1 MPRCIESLSS
11 TPIPPF
17 GVNLCQD
24 VTVRSFI
31 LPPSS
36 FPRHICKKLATGLP
50 AGLRVRHN
58 PTMDDRDP
66 ITLVTGGS
74 RGIGRAIVEELL
86 TDGKSVALTFRSH
99 SQSARDLEQSFG
111 DGVRAFQF
119 DLADRERPLTLVQ
132 EIEADM
138 GPIDALVNNAGIERS
153 ELTAMMSDTSW
164 DEVLDVNLGGAFR
177 LSREVVRSMVT
188 RRRGAIVNISS
199 LSALSGVA
207 GHSAYAA
214 SKAGLVAMTR
224 CLARE
229 MGRRNIRVNAVVPGF
244 VATDMTSNLNKDAVD
259 RLRSHECLPRD
270 VTALDV
276 ARVVTF
282 LLSERAAGITGQ
294 ALPVDGGTSA

>member
-1 MPRCIESLSS
+1 
-11 TPIPPF
+11 
-17 GVNLCQD
+17 
-24 VTVRSFI
+24 
-31 LPPSS
+31 
-36 FPRHICKKLATGLP
+36 
-50 AGLRVRHN
+50 
-58 PTMDDRDP
+58 MDDRDP

-119 DLADRERPLTLVQ
+119 DLADRERPLTLVR

-244 VATDMTSNLNKDAVD
+244 VATDMTSNLTKDAVD

>member
-1 MPRCIESLSS
+1 
-11 TPIPPF
+11 
-17 GVNLCQD
+17 
-24 VTVRSFI
+24 
-31 LPPSS
+31 
-36 FPRHICKKLATGLP
+36 
-50 AGLRVRHN
+50 
-58 PTMDDRDP
+58 MDDRDP

-86 TDGKSVALTFRSH
+86 ADGKSVALTFRSL
-99 SQSARDLEQSFG
+99 SQPARDLEQSFG

-119 DLADRERPLTLVQ
+119 DLADRERPLTLVR

-177 LSREVVRSMVT
+177 LSREVVRSMVA

-244 VATDMTSNLNKDAVD
+244 VATDMTSNLTKDAVD

>member
-1 MPRCIESLSS
+1 
-11 TPIPPF
+11 
-17 GVNLCQD
+17 
-24 VTVRSFI
+24 
-31 LPPSS
+31 
-36 FPRHICKKLATGLP
+36 
-50 AGLRVRHN
+50 
-58 PTMDDRDP
+58 MDDRDP

-86 TDGKSVALTFRSH
+86 TDGIMVALTFRSH

-119 DLADRERPLTLVQ
+119 DLADRERPLTLVR

-177 LSREVVRSMVT
+177 LSREVVRSMVA

-244 VATDMTSNLNKDAVD
+244 VATDMTSNLTKDAVD

>member
-1 MPRCIESLSS
+1 
-11 TPIPPF
+11 
-17 GVNLCQD
+17 
-24 VTVRSFI
+24 
-31 LPPSS
+31 
-36 FPRHICKKLATGLP
+36 
-50 AGLRVRHN
+50 
-58 PTMDDRDP
+58 MDDRDP
-66 ITLVTGGS
+66 VTLVTGGS

-86 TDGKSVALTFRSH
+86 TDGKTVALTFRSQ

-177 LSREVVRSMVT
+177 LSREVVRSMVG

-199 LSALSGVA
+199 LSALNGVA

-259 RLRSHECLPRD
+259 RLRSHECLPRNITTQD
-270 VTALDV
+270 I

-282 LLSERAAGITGQ
+282 LLSERASGITGQ

>member
-1 MPRCIESLSS
+1 
-11 TPIPPF
+11 
-17 GVNLCQD
+17 
-24 VTVRSFI
+24 
-31 LPPSS
+31 
-36 FPRHICKKLATGLP
+36 
-50 AGLRVRHN
+50 
-58 PTMDDRDP
+58 MDDRDSV
-66 ITLVTGGS
+66 TLVTGGS

-86 TDGKSVALTFRSH
+86 NDGQRVAFTFRSH
-99 SQSARDLEQSFG
+99 AQSARDLEQSFG
-111 DGVRAFQF
+111 EGVRAFQF
-119 DLADRERPLTLVQ
+119 DLADRERPLTLVR

-177 LSREVVRSMVT
+177 LSREVVRSMVG

-199 LSALSGVA
+199 LSALNGVA

-244 VATDMTSNLNKDAVD
+244 VATDMTSNLTKDAVD

-270 VTALDV
+270 VTAQDV

>member
-1 MPRCIESLSS
+1 
-11 TPIPPF
+11 
-17 GVNLCQD
+17 
-24 VTVRSFI
+24 
-31 LPPSS
+31 
-36 FPRHICKKLATGLP
+36 
-50 AGLRVRHN
+50 
-58 PTMDDRDP
+58 MDDRDP

-244 VATDMTSNLNKDAVD
+244 VATDMTSNLTKDAVD